1 MSVAL
6 EGVFAGRFITFGMS
20 VALEGVFRS
29 VTGDRGVSDARE
41 ALVGGGVVARGE
53 PGPTMS
59 AATSAPTSAATAVI
73 KPAIAVSTPGNV
85 VQNPPVFSSPMS
97 RPSMRERAS

>member
-1 MSVAL
+1 
-6 EGVFAGRFITFGMS
+6 
-20 VALEGVFRS
+20 
-29 VTGDRGVSDARE
+29 
-41 ALVGGGVVARGE
+41 VGGGVVARVE

-85 VQNPPVFSSPMS
+85 VQNPPVFIF
-97 RPSMRERAS
+97 AHD